1 MPEVEL
7 TAMQANTHAW
17 EHALLSMAHE
27 GRHVA
32 AASNALR
39 VDAGLLAEAYRH
51 CDSITQQHS
60 RSFHLTSGL
69 LSADKRRAV
78 RALYAFCRTTD
89 DLVDRA
95 SSGQTERLAMWRTH
109 ILAANPP
116 EHDAVALAWT
126 DTRLRYHVPLRYAE
140 QLIDGVARD
149 LTTVRYETFDQL
161 AAYCYGV
168 ASTVGLMSMYII
180 GFAGHQALP
189 YAIKLGVALQV
200 TNILRD
206 VAEDWRAGRLYL
218 PQADLHAFGLTEAD
232 VAEGVATGRVTAQ
245 WRALMQYQIA
255 RNRRLYQEA
264 LPGIQLLAPDGRFAI
279 AAAAGLYS
287 AILEEI
293 EANDYRVFTQRAHVT
308 TWGKLRRLPWLWWQS
323 RCLASIPHR

>member
-1 MPEVEL
+1 
-7 TAMQANTHAW
+7 MQAHTHAW

-27 GRHVA
+27 GRHPVTA
-32 AASNALR
+32 ANALR
-39 VDAGLLAEAYRH
+39 VDAGRLAEAYRH
-51 CDSITQQHS
+51 CDSITRLHS

-69 LSADKRRAV
+69 LPAEKRRAV

-89 DLVDRA
+89 DLVDRT
-95 SSGQTERLAMWRTH
+95 SSGQTERLAVWRAH
-109 ILAANPP
+109 LLAANPP
-116 EHDAVALAWT
+116 EHDPVALAWT
-126 DTRLRYHVPLRYAE
+126 DARLRYRVPLRYAE
-140 QLIDGVARD
+140 QLIEGVARD
-149 LTTVRYETFDQL
+149 LTTVRYDTFEQL

-218 PQADLHAFGLTEAD
+218 PQADLHEFGLTEAD
-232 VAEGVATGRVTAQ
+232 VAEGVESGRVTPQ
-245 WRALMQYQIA
+245 WRAFMQYQIT

-264 LPGIQLLAPDGRFAI
+264 LPGIQLLHPDGRFAI
-279 AAAAGLYS
+279 TASAGLYG
-287 AILEEI
+287 AILAEI
-293 EANDYRVFTQRAHVT
+293 EANGYNVFTQRAHVS
-308 TWGKLRRLPWLWWQS
+308 TWGKLKRLPWIWWQS
-323 RCLASIPHR
+323 RSLARLYHP